1 MPKISALPA
10 MTSADGADPA
20 PIVDD
25 SAGSTKKI
33 TLTKMKEWLQSL
45 TAWITG
51 GMIDWSAASMAA
63 RVTTDAAGWRVIN
76 MGKYK
81 VYTKSVSQATFN
93 IGASD
98 RAGFTAITLPTGMT
112 NLTNTLI
119 SSLEIRGTGYPGNF
133 FVGVGVG
140 SFTSATSI
148 TGLVGNNYAG
158 GTLATGA
165 FTFDV
170 TLIEYL

>member
-1 MPKISALPA
+1 MPKITALPA

-25 SAGSTKKI
+25 SAGTTKKI

-45 TAWITG
+45 TDWITG

-81 VYTKSVSQATFN
+81 IYTKSVSQTTFN
-93 IGASD
+93 ISASD
-98 RAGFTAITLPTGMT
+98 RAGFTAISLPTGMT
-112 NLTNTLI
+112 NLTNTMI
-119 SSLEIRGTGYPGNF
+119 ASFEMRGSTYPGNF
-133 FVGVGVG
+133 FPGVSTA
-140 SFTSATSI
+140 SFSSSTTI